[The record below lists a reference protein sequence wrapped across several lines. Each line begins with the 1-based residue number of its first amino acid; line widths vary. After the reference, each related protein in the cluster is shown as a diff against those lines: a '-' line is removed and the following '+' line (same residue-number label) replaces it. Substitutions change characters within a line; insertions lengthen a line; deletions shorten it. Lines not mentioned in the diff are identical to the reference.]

1 MKKLFLLIPAIAT
14 ALLTGCATTPMESSA
29 KNEEAKQFALPET
42 GKSGLYI
49 YRDDSIV
56 GGALK
61 KNIYVDDALIGESA
75 PGVFFY
81 KKVTAGA
88 HKLSTESEFSENH
101 LPITTESGK
110 NYFFRQY
117 IKMGAFV
124 GGANLEQVSEE
135 KGKEEVR
142 KLKLA
147 ITH

>member
-1 MKKLFLLIPAIAT
+1 MKKLFLLSVIST
-14 ALLTGCATTPMESSA
+14 MFLTGCATTPLESA
-29 KNEEAKQFALPET
+29 TKNDEAKQFNIPES

-49 YRDDSIV
+49 YRDNSIV

-61 KNIYVDDALIGESA
+61 KNIYIDGTMIGESA

-81 KKVTAGA
+81 KKVNAGQ

-101 LPITTESGK
+101 LPIDTESGK

-147 ITH
+147 VTH